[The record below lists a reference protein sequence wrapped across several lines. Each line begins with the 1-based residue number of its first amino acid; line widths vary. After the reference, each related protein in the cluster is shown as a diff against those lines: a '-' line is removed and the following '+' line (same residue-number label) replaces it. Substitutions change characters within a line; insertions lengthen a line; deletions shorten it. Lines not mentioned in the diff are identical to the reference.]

1 VPSFSVRTQVY
12 EWIKAGEKTIE
23 IRKGKQRKGEII
35 TFLSGR
41 NQSMKG
47 TILQKCEGKLEDV
60 LNVDTYKKIV
70 PRASNVDDA
79 LTFVKDIY
87 PITDGPFTTYEFRLN
102 KE

>member
-1 VPSFSVRTQVY
+1 MPSFSITTQVY
-12 EWIKAGEKTIE
+12 EWIRAGEKTIE

-41 NQSMKG
+41 KQSMKG
-47 TILQKCEGKLEDV
+47 AVIRICEGKLEDV
-60 LNVDTYKKIV
+60 LNVDTYRKIV
-70 PRASNVDDA
+70 PTASNVDDA

-87 PITDGPFTTYEFRLN
+87 PIADGPFTTYEFRLT